1 MGIFTQMQIP
11 TRKKTTIKIFPKS
24 EYLTIFGQASISI
37 YAFYSNEL
45 AEIWIFQIDAETTEK
60 INIQRFHEIFCKTR
74 QNRID
79 SVKTSKSG
87 LRFISK
93 L

>member
-37 YAFYSNEL
+37 Y

>member
-1 MGIFTQMQIP
+1 MGIFTQTP

-37 YAFYSNEL
+37 YAFYSNER

-74 QNRID
+74 QSRTV
-79 SVKTSKSG
+79 SFKTSKSG